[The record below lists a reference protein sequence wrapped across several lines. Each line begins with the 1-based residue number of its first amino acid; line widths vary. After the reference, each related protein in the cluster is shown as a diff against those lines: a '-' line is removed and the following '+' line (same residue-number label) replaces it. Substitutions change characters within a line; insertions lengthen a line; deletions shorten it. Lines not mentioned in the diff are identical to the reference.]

1 VLSADAWGAFEE
13 TAGECGALS
22 ADTGRRYLHA
32 VLEVGG
38 SRPAMDS
45 FKAFRG
51 REPRIDALLRHQG
64 MS

>member
-1 VLSADAWGAFEE
+1 VLNVE
-13 TAGECGALS
+13 
-22 ADTGRRYLHA
+22 TGRRYRQA

-38 SRPAMDS
+38 SRPAMES

-64 MS
+64 MG